1 MKVIRNYLYNVG
13 YQVLLMI
20 APLLTTPY
28 ISRVLGAHGS
38 GINAYTNSWVTFFY
52 LIGQMG
58 IAMYGNREIA
68 YHREKIKERSR
79 IFWGIEALQL
89 STVSLTL
96 LAYLVIVFKFSSTF
110 RKYYLFQ
117 SFWIIAAGIDVSWY
131 FMGLED
137 FKKTVTRNTLVKLST
152 IALIFV
158 VVRKPSDLGKYI
170 ILLGLAQ
177 VGGNLT
183 LWPYL
188 KDSICWIPISTWKPF
203 KHFYPSLL
211 LFIPTITTQIYLVVN
226 RLMLGRMSATASV
239 GEFDYADKLVKLVLS
254 IVTATGTVM
263 LPHIAAKFAKGDVKA
278 VRESLYT
285 SFDFVTAISVPM
297 MFGLMAISSKM
308 APWFLG
314 HQYQDTGNI
323 IFLESP
329 VILFIAWS
337 TVTGTQYLMPIN
349 RTKEYTES
357 VTAGAVVNIISN
369 LVLIKLWGANGAAIA
384 SVISEFAVTGVQL
397 TFVRSTIKRRKLV
410 KNFWRYLLSGIVM
423 FVVVNRLNVI
433 MHMNFANLILQVAAG
448 VLVYSVS
455 IIALHAPIVTQASA
469 LLQRMKKSN

>member
-1 MKVIRNYLYNVG
+1 MKVIKNYLYNVG
-13 YQVLLMI
+13 YQVLLML
-20 APLLTTPY
+20 APFVTTPY

-52 LIGQMG
+52 LVGQMG
-58 IAMYGNREIA
+58 ITMYGNREIA
-68 YHREKIKERSR
+68 YHRDDKEARSR

-89 STVSLTL
+89 CTVSLTL
-96 LAYLVIVFKFSSTF
+96 LAYFIIVFKFSSTF
-110 RKYYLFQ
+110 QKYYLCQ
-117 SFWIIAAGIDVSWY
+117 SLWIVAAGIDVSWY

-152 IALIFV
+152 IVLIFV
-158 VVRKPSDLGKYI
+158 IVRGPHDLAKYI

-188 KDSICWIPISTWKPF
+188 RDSVCWVPISTWKPF
-203 KHFYPSLL
+203 RHFYPALL

-226 RLMLGRMSATASV
+226 RLMLGRMSTTASV

-278 VRESLYT
+278 VRKSLYT
-285 SFDFVTAISVPM
+285 SFDFVTAVSVPM
-297 MFGLMAISSKM
+297 MFGLMAIADKM

-314 HQYQDTGNI
+314 QQYQDTGSI
-323 IFLESP
+323 IFFESP

-357 VTAGAVVNIISN
+357 VTAGAIVNIVAN
-369 LVLIKLWGANGAAIA
+369 LLFIKLWGANGAALA
-384 SVISEFAVTGVQL
+384 SVASEFAVTAVQL
-397 TFVRSTIKRRKLV
+397 YFVKSTIRRRMLF
-410 KNFWRYLLSGIVM
+410 KNVWRYLCSGLIM
-423 FVVVNRLNVI
+423 FVVVYRLTSM
-433 MHMNFANLILQVAAG
+433 MHMNIFNLVVQ
-448 VLVYSVS
+448 VLVGIIVYVVS
-455 IIALHAPIVTQASA
+455 IIALRAPIVDQSI
-469 LLQRMKKSN
+469 LFIKEIKHK